1 MIAMIAFIGGFAVG
15 IMVVIYAAL
24 MVAEGEDDEDIT

>member
-15 IMVVIYAAL
+15 VMVVICAAL